1 MPIIDFIPPKF
12 SINDNRNS
20 NGNYYQAKCDICGT
34 DYFPKRPLAK
44 YCSPKCKMVQHRIS
58 KLEEKLKG
66 GNILP
71 KKVVGTNDPKVK
83 SMRGAINVYKFLKNI
98 YDTRGDK
105 DEILDELKYLDFEE
119 NYQYGKHK
127 ITRKSEQL
135 FEIQK

>member
-1 MPIIDFIPPKF
+1 
-12 SINDNRNS
+12 
-20 NGNYYQAKCDICGT
+20 
-34 DYFPKRPLAK
+34 
-44 YCSPKCKMVQHRIS
+44 MVQHRIS